1 MASKEFNNETGE
13 WDHLSVTVAANAA
26 DLAFLEETRTRL
38 VTVTEGARATRVR
51 RTDLRAQLQQ
61 TSRDLEA
68 FMDEGRDLATRIRN
82 GIRTQY
88 GLKAE
93 KLLAFDM
100 QPRRKPQ
107 KRKEEEKKKPPEP
120 AQTAPAAS
128 NNGTSNVD

>member
-1 MASKEFNNETGE
+1 MSKDFNNETGE
-13 WDHLSVTVAANAA
+13 WEHLSTTVAANAA
-26 DLAFLEETRTRL
+26 DLAFLEGTRTRL
-38 VTVTEGARATRVR
+38 VTVTEGARAMRVR

-93 KLLAFDM
+93 KLLAFGM
-100 QPRRKPQ
+100 QPRRPQ
-107 KRKEEEKKKPPEP
+107 KKKEDKKKKPPEP